1 MNGGSLICVHGVGG
15 GPRDFGD
22 WHVAIPQWSV
32 VTPDLQA
39 ETVDLAGT
47 TMDDYA
53 AAVERVLP
61 SATPVFVAGW
71 SMGGLVAMMVAG
83 RVPITGLILIE
94 PSLPAEVQGVRDGE
108 VPARGTIDPEAIYGP
123 RADAIAA
130 RPDSLYALGERR
142 RGVFVGQVSCPTLVI
157 GGRDFGATRSEP
169 IATHLDADLE
179 QFPSIGHVELL
190 HDAAVLGLVDRWLDS
205 VRLKPTE

>member
-1 MNGGSLICVHGVGG
+1 VNGGSLVCVHGVGG
-15 GPRDFGD
+15 WPGDFVD
-22 WHVAIPQWSV
+22 WHLAIPQWSV

-39 ETVDLAGT
+39 ETDDLAGT
-47 TMDDYA
+47 TMDDYT

-61 SATPVFVAGW
+61 GSPPVVICGW

-83 RVPITGLILIE
+83 RVPIAGLVLIE

-108 VPARGTIDPEAIYGP
+108 VPVRGTFDPDAIYGP
-123 RADAIAA
+123 RTDGIPA
-130 RPDSLYALGERR
+130 RSDSQYAFGERR
-142 RGVFVGQVSCPTLVI
+142 RGVFVGQVGCPTLVI

-169 IATHLDADLE
+169 IASHLDADLE
-179 QFPSIGHVELL
+179 QFSSVGHVELL
-190 HDAAVLGLVDRWLDS
+190 HDAEVLGRVSGWLDR